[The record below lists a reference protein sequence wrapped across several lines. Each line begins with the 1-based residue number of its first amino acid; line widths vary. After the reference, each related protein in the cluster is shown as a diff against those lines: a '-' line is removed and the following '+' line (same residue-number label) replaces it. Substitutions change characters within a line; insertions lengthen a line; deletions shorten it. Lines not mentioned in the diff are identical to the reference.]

1 MQRYG
6 GCTEISKVET
16 FSRPVKSHCK
26 AFQLV
31 NARDFVYF
39 CPAMRLLGKIAY
51 WLAALALLAASLVS
65 LDYSL
70 GQAVLISLIFCP
82 CALALEYLMP
92 KARKPMD
99 KVYLSLAV
107 LVAVVVLI
115 LILHYSAW
123 SGINR
128 FGQSDTKNVAPML
141 INPAFLGL
149 ILTVLSIGD
158 YFWSKWLDRR
168 FKAQDRTVTFFSERK
183 SVTLRLVDIA
193 YVESNDTEVRIVT
206 TAGDIYRNKT
216 GITQWENLLGD
227 GFLRIHRAFLV
238 NVAASVLTSPDTVSV
253 AGKELPVSRK
263 YKAGVKALLAAVQVQ
278 SLESPA
284 SNKNP

>member
-1 MQRYG
+1 MQRYC
-6 GCTEISKVET
+6 GCAEISKVET

-31 NARDFVYF
+31 NARDFAYF

-51 WLAALALLAASLVS
+51 WLAALALLAAILVS

-70 GQAVLISLIFCP
+70 VQAVLISLIFCP

-99 KVYLSLAV
+99 KVYLSLAA

-115 LILHYSAW
+115 LILHYSVW
-123 SGINR
+123 SRMNPLGY
-128 FGQSDTKNVAPML
+128 SDMKNVAPML

-149 ILTVLSIGD
+149 ILTTLSIGD

-168 FKAQDRTVTFFSERK
+168 FKAEDRTITFFSDRK
-183 SVTLRLVDIA
+183 SVTLRLSDIA

-206 TAGDIYRNKT
+206 TAGDAYRNKT

-227 GFLRIHRAFLV
+227 GFLRIHRSFLV
-238 NVAASVLTSPDTVSV
+238 NGAASVLTSPDTVSV

-263 YKAGVKALLAAVQVQ
+263 YKDNVKAILAAVQGD
-278 SLESPA
+278 
-284 SNKNP
+284 

>member
-1 MQRYG
+1 
-6 GCTEISKVET
+6 
-16 FSRPVKSHCK
+16 
-26 AFQLV
+26 
-31 NARDFVYF
+31 
-39 CPAMRLLGKIAY
+39 MRLLGKIAY
-51 WLAALALLAASLVS
+51 WLAALALLAAILVS

-70 GQAVLISLIFCP
+70 VQAVLISLIFCP

-99 KVYLSLAV
+99 KVYLSLAA

-115 LILHYSAW
+115 LILHYSVW
-123 SGINR
+123 SRMNPLGY
-128 FGQSDTKNVAPML
+128 SDMKNVAPML

-149 ILTVLSIGD
+149 ILTTLSIGD

-168 FKAQDRTVTFFSERK
+168 FKAEDRTITFFSDRK
-183 SVTLRLVDIA
+183 SVTLRLSDIA

-206 TAGDIYRNKT
+206 TAGDAYRNKT

-227 GFLRIHRAFLV
+227 GFLRIHRSFLV
-238 NVAASVLTSPDTVSV
+238 NGAASVLTSPDTVSV

-263 YKAGVKALLAAVQVQ
+263 YKDNVKAILAAVQGD
-278 SLESPA
+278 
-284 SNKNP
+284 

>member
-6 GCTEISKVET
+6 RCTEISKVET
-16 FSRPVKSHCK
+16 FSRPVKSHCR

-31 NARDFVYF
+31 NARDFAYF

-51 WLAALALLAASLVS
+51 WLAALALLAAILVS

-70 GQAVLISLIFCP
+70 VQAILISLIFCP
-82 CALALEYLMP
+82 CAVALEYLMP

-99 KVYLSLAV
+99 KVYLSLAA

-115 LILHYSAW
+115 LILHYSVW
-123 SGINR
+123 SRMNPLGY
-128 FGQSDTKNVAPML
+128 SDMKNVAPML

-149 ILTVLSIGD
+149 ILTTLSIGD
-158 YFWSKWLDRR
+158 YIWSKWLDRR
-168 FKAQDRTVTFFSERK
+168 FKAEDRTITFFSDRK
-183 SVTLRLVDIA
+183 SVTLRLSDIA

-206 TAGDIYRNKT
+206 TAGDAYRNKT

-227 GFLRIHRAFLV
+227 GFLRIHRSVLV
-238 NVAASVLTSPDTVSV
+238 NVAASVLASPDTVSV

-263 YKAGVKALLAAVQVQ
+263 YKDGVKAILAAGQVQ
-278 SLESPA
+278 IPEPPA
-284 SNKNP
+284 SNKNL